1 LNLKAHILGLS
12 MAKLTGLKLLNKKE
26 IDDER
31 KGKRG
36 SSVCIKKSMYP
47 ERKVLK
53 HPSKVEG

>member
-1 LNLKAHILGLS
+1 MARLKR
-12 MAKLTGLKLLNKKE
+12 LKLLNKKE

-53 HPSKVEG
+53 QASKVEG